1 MRTKATRSTLPA
13 TGLAIAFVLLA
24 ACLEAAPAGAQ
35 ALSDVT
41 PLGRSASSGAV
52 CQAVRDYDDPVVQRP
67 AARAWSIR
75 CLGWDIPIGRLYRLP
90 SADAVT
96 VWDKAFETRSTCQS
110 TGSVKID
117 GLGQVERRLCHNGAL
132 NSPYVALVARRGRY
146 TDIAEGY
153 AQVADV
159 LATGLRVTSGVAPP
173 PPAAQSQSSQ
183 AAAAIAADFGG
194 EMTGLASAERA
205 AAADG
210 KRLMARGYVQNSEWR
225 FDAAETDFRALAA
238 SVQAQNAPPADQA
251 LALMNLALNISNSG
265 RFAEAAE
272 LFDQADRLVAASG
285 DQALKAEALNYRAYD
300 LRNQRR
306 FAEAAQT
313 ARDALA
319 ARAVARR
326 AATFSVAGAQTVST
340 VDATTIDHSL
350 AEALRTRPGSRELMS
365 DDQVDP
371 GVRLTIQD
379 AEALE
384 IEGSSLLATDNL
396 DAARPVL
403 EQARGDLKAA
413 EDQGAETTALGARVE
428 ADAGDLELAAGHA
441 DAAVERYETA
451 LKILRTS
458 HSGSSPEGG
467 LLLDLGRADIEA
479 GHTDAALAAY
489 DDAFAVF
496 KRARGALGASADGA
510 EPYLD
515 LLIDLTRR
523 FPDKAADYQR
533 RYFAATEAVTSGAT
547 AATISR
553 LAARVASG
561 DDATAGLV
569 RAVDDTRRALSAAES
584 RIAALQ
590 ARNAYVGEAK
600 AAADDELKQ
609 LQAQLASVNSALLT
623 ANPRYDQLVSSD
635 ATLEDLQKA
644 LRPGEAYAKVLLLS
658 DRGYGMLVTRES
670 VSAYA
675 IPLRREAV
683 TAMASDLR
691 APLEASDENLHAFD
705 VAGAHKLFEAL
716 FGPVAEPLLK
726 ARHLIYEPDSQLVS
740 LPVGILV
747 TDQASVD
754 LIAARGARQH
764 DYRGV
769 SWLGARLD
777 SAIALSAAS
786 FLQAR
791 QVQPSH
797 AHQLFLGFGDPAFA
811 RTGTRAYA
819 SLTPSTALD
828 SGSAAL
834 SARALR
840 ICEATR
846 RALFKIDALPDTDK
860 EVHVVAAS
868 LGAPASDVVVGPAF
882 NDAAVRARA
891 DLGDYRI
898 LYFATHA
905 LLPMPDA
912 CLPEP
917 ALVTSL
923 GGDGS
928 DGLLDASEI
937 VNLKLDAELVVLS
950 ACDTGGAGSDDPSG
964 TGLTGGGE
972 ALGGLTRAFIYAGA
986 RGVIVSHWSVDSA
999 ATEQLMTRMFQ
1010 SRSDSLSSA
1019 LQRAQLEM
1027 QSDER
1032 LSHPYFWAPFTIIG
1046 DGGRAISADAQADG
1060 GAAPTAR
1067 LAAAS

>member
-1 MRTKATRSTLPA
+1 V
-13 TGLAIAFVLLA
+13 I
-24 ACLEAAPAGAQ
+24 E
-35 ALSDVT
+35 
-41 PLGRSASSGAV
+41 
-52 CQAVRDYDDPVVQRP
+52 
-67 AARAWSIR
+67 
-75 CLGWDIPIGRLYRLP
+75 
-90 SADAVT
+90 
-96 VWDKAFETRSTCQS
+96 
-110 TGSVKID
+110 
-117 GLGQVERRLCHNGAL
+117 GLGAVERRLCHNGPL
-132 NSPYVALVARRGRY
+132 NSPYVALVSRRGRF
-146 TDIAEGY
+146 TGIAEGY

-173 PPAAQSQSSQ
+173 PAAAQNQSSQ

-194 EMTGLASAERA
+194 EMTGLASAEKA

-210 KRLMARGYVQNSEWR
+210 KRLLARGYVQNSEWR

-251 LALMNLALNISNSG
+251 LALLNLALNISNSG
-265 RFAEAAE
+265 RFAEAAD
-272 LFDQADRLVAASG
+272 LFDRADRLVAAAG
-285 DQALKAEALNYRAYD
+285 DQALRAEALNYRAYD

-326 AATFSVAGAQTVST
+326 TATFSVSPRQTVIT
-340 VDATTIDHSL
+340 DDATTISSGL
-350 AEALRTRPGSRELMS
+350 AEALRTRPGSRALLS
-365 DDQVDP
+365 DDQIDP
-371 GVRLTIQD
+371 EIRLTIQD
-379 AEALE
+379 AEARE
-384 IEGSSLLATDNL
+384 IEGSSELAIDDPK
-396 DAARPVL
+396 DARAVL
-403 EQARGDLKAA
+403 EQARRDLKVA
-413 EDQGAETTALGARVE
+413 EDAGAETTALRSRVE
-428 ADAGDLELAAGHA
+428 ADTGDLELAEGRA
-441 DAAVERYETA
+441 DVAVERYQTA
-451 LKILRTS
+451 LTVLRTS
-458 HSGSSPEGG
+458 HSGSPPEGG
-467 LLLDLGRADIEA
+467 LLLDLGRAQIAA
-479 GHTDAALAAY
+479 GHTDAALAAF

-496 KRARGALGASADGA
+496 KRARGALGDSADGA

-515 LLIDLTRR
+515 LLIDLMRQ
-523 FPDKAADYQR
+523 FPDKAADYER
-533 RYFAATEAVTSGAT
+533 RYFAAAEAVTSGAT
-547 AATISR
+547 ADTISR

-600 AAADDELKQ
+600 ISADAELKQ
-609 LQAQLASVNSALLT
+609 LQAQLAAVNSALLT

-635 ATLEDLQKA
+635 ASLEDLQKA
-644 LRPGEAYAKVLLLS
+644 LRPDEAYAKVLLLS
-658 DRGYGMLVTRES
+658 DRGYGMLVTRET
-670 VSAYA
+670 VNAYA
-675 IPLRREAV
+675 IPLRREV
-683 TAMASDLR
+683 VIKMAGDLR
-691 APLEASDENLHAFD
+691 APLEASDESLRAFD

-716 FGPVAEPLLK
+716 FGPVAGPLLK
-726 ARHLIYEPDSQLVS
+726 ARHLIYEPDEQLVS
-740 LPVGILV
+740 LPVGVLV

-754 LIAARGARQH
+754 LMAARGLKQQ

-769 SWLGARLD
+769 GWLAARLD
-777 SAIALSAAS
+777 SSIALSAAS

-797 AHQLFLGFGDPAFA
+797 ARRSFLGFGAPSFA
-811 RTGTRAYA
+811 RTESRAYA
-819 SLTPSTALD
+819 SLLQ
-828 SGSAAL
+828 SAAL
-834 SARALR
+834 ESGPGGLGARGVKV
-840 ICEATR
+840 CEATR
-846 RALFKIDALPDTDK
+846 RTLLKIDLLPDTDK

-868 LGAPASDVVVGPAF
+868 LGASSADVVVGPAF
-882 NDAAVRARA
+882 NDASLRART
-891 DLGDYRI
+891 DLNDYRI

-905 LLPMPDA
+905 LLPMPYA

-950 ACDTGGAGSDDPSG
+950 ACDTGGAGSSDASA
-964 TGLTGGGE
+964 TGLRGGGE

-986 RGVIVSHWSVDSA
+986 RGMIVSHWSVDSA
-999 ATEQLMTRMFQ
+999 ATERLMTHMFLA
-1010 SRSDSLSSA
+1010 RSDSLSRA

-1027 QSDER
+1027 QSDQI

-1046 DGGRAISADAQADG
+1046 DGARVISAEAH
-1060 GAAPTAR
+1060 
-1067 LAAAS
+1067 AS